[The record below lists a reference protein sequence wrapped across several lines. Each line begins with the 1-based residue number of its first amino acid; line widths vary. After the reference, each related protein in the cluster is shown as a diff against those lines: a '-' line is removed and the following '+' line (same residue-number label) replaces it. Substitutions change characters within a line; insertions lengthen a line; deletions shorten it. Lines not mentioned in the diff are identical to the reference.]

1 MKTQTF
7 NISMP
12 VKLVK
17 EADEI
22 AKSEYRNRSELIRE
36 ALTRYITSKRNW
48 DMIFAYGEKQ
58 AKKLGITSEE
68 QINDIVSEYR
78 HGK

>member
-12 VKLVK
+12 SGLVK
-17 EADEI
+17 QLDNQ
-22 AKSEYRNRSELIRE
+22 AKQELTSRSEL
-36 ALTRYITSKRNW
+36 TRKAIARYLNSQSNW
-48 DMIFAYGEKQ
+48 DKIFAYGEKQ
-58 AKKLGITSEE
+58 AKKLGIKEK
-68 QINDIVSEYR
+68 DIDRLVSEYR